1 MAARVTNVLICG
13 TGGQGILT
21 ASEVLSS
28 AAQAAGFDVKKSEVH
43 GMAQRGGSV
52 TSHVRYGE
60 KVYSPLIERGTADI
74 ILAMEKLEA
83 LRWLHFLGP
92 EGRMLV
98 CDLEINPLTVNIGR
112 AEYPDTDSM
121 LEDCGAPYSLI
132 PAFDVAEELG
142 NMKVVNTV
150 MLGALASR
158 LELPAE
164 AWSAAVEERLP
175 ARALEV
181 NRKAF
186 EEGRRLAG

>member
-112 AEYPDTDSM
+112 AEYPDTDAM
-121 LEDCGAPYSLI
+121 LEESGAPYSLI

-150 MLGALASR
+150 MLGALARR

-175 ARALEV
+175 ERALEV

>member
-60 KVYSPLIERGTADI
+60 KVYSPLIERGAADI

-92 EGRMLV
+92 KGRMLV

-112 AEYPDTDSM
+112 AEYPDTDAL

-164 AWSAAVEERLP
+164 AWTAAVEERLP
-175 ARALEV
+175 AKALEV
-181 NRKAF
+181 NRRAF

>member
-1 MAARVTNVLICG
+1 MAVSVTNVLICG

-28 AAQAAGFDVKKSEVH
+28 AAQEAGFDVKKSEVH

-52 TSHVRYGE
+52 TSHVRFGR
-60 KVYSPLIERGTADI
+60 KVYSPLIERGRADI

-83 LRWLHFLGP
+83 MRWLHFLSP
-92 EGRMLV
+92 KGRMLV
-98 CDLEINPLTVNIGR
+98 CDLEIYPLTVNIGK
-112 AEYPDTDSM
+112 AEYPDVDAL
-121 LEDCGAPYSLI
+121 LEGSGAPYTLI
-132 PAFDVAEELG
+132 PAFDVAERLG

-150 MLGALASR
+150 MLGALSSR
-158 LELPAE
+158 LEIPA
-164 AWSAAVEERLP
+164 ASWSSAVEERMP